1 MILNAVEELITHT
14 GGKIQVL
21 VGGPA
26 DHSDPY
32 AAGCARHAFDLR
44 RRFPWCF
51 WADPDGFFT
60 DGPLVNL
67 GSDFGV
73 MVSFVRMQALLVTIG
88 SALPSELLRLLYI
101 TFCLWLSG
109 VSSIFSRVY
118 SSRVRSLALTGVIR
132 RHIRVQSIFANSA
145 ARLTWLRNL
154 FWIYF
159 SGGIVQQEFFVA
171 GTPVIAFR
179 TGGLKDTVHEWSKD
193 EMYVIDLECAN
204 LTFLLCVISLSF

>member
-26 DHSDPY
+26 DQSDPY
-32 AAGCARHAFDLR
+32 SAGCARHAFDLR

-73 MVSFVRMQALLVTIG
+73 MVSAARMQASLVTIG
-88 SALPSELLRLLYI
+88 SAHFSFPSDLFRLLFI
-101 TFCLWLSG
+101 TFCLLPSVCG
-109 VSSIFSRVY
+109 
-118 SSRVRSLALTGVIR
+118 
-132 RHIRVQSIFANSA
+132 
-145 ARLTWLRNL
+145 
-154 FWIYF
+154 
-159 SGGIVQQEFFVA
+159 
-171 GTPVIAFR
+171 
-179 TGGLKDTVHEWSKD
+179 
-193 EMYVIDLECAN
+193 C
-204 LTFLLCVISLSF
+204 LTFFNF